1 MYYNSL
7 TSTGSISKA
16 AAVHHNWHSE
26 NRNESPLYGP
36 PRVLIDASVHRE
48 TCSVI
53 YAAMR
58 GEISQHNTIFCLT
71 VMPMIAVICFSAD
84 SRYFSLYIYV
94 WKYAMGD
101 LKKKKERERES
112 SFPTI
117 CLSCTIS
124 KQQLT
129 EAVTWLQKPFRRQKK
144 KRLWKLISFPYD
156 TEQADKS
163 PTHRKSCNL
172 CYALCLYK
180 GCHVTTLV
188 TKTFH
193 TVETALTLKLQQ
205 ARFILKIH
213 QALSYKLIQR
223 HLCHSLT
230 IK

>member
-94 WKYAMGD
+94 
-101 LKKKKERERES
+101 
-112 SFPTI
+112 
-117 CLSCTIS
+117 
-124 KQQLT
+124 
-129 EAVTWLQKPFRRQKK
+129 
-144 KRLWKLISFPYD
+144 
-156 TEQADKS
+156 
-163 PTHRKSCNL
+163 
-172 CYALCLYK
+172 
-180 GCHVTTLV
+180 
-188 TKTFH
+188 
-193 TVETALTLKLQQ
+193 
-205 ARFILKIH
+205 
-213 QALSYKLIQR
+213 
-223 HLCHSLT
+223 
-230 IK
+230 